1 MPSCIVADD
10 SKIMR
15 MLLGKI
21 MENFSYTVDEAEDGE
36 DLLEMCAQNMPD
48 LIISDWNL
56 PLIDGIDV
64 LYKIRSDKKTKQP
77 VFIFCSH
84 LKDADVMEQAISAGA
99 DDFIMRPFDEDII
112 ATKLKIIRFLRG
124 VNNAPTRF

>member
-15 MLLGKI
+15 MLLSKI
-21 MENFSYTVDEAEDGE
+21 MENFGYTVDEAEDGE
-36 DLLEMCAQNMPD
+36 DLLEQCAENMPD
-48 LIISDWNL
+48 LIISDWQL

-64 LYKIRSDKKTKQP
+64 LYKIRSDKKVKQP
-77 VFIFCSH
+77 VFMFCSY
-84 LKDADVMEQAISAGA
+84 LKDRDIMEQAVAGGA

-112 ATKLKIIRFLRG
+112 ASKLKMIRFLKGIR
-124 VNNAPTRF
+124 

>member
-15 MLLGKI
+15 MLLSKI
-21 MENFSYTVDEAEDGE
+21 MSNFGYTIIEAENGDE
-36 DLLEMCAQNMPD
+36 LLDLCADQTPD
-48 LIISDWNL
+48 LIICDWQI

-64 LYKIRSDKKTKQP
+64 LLKIRSDKKIKQP
-77 VFIFCSH
+77 VFIFCSYV
-84 LKDADVMEQAISAGA
+84 KDEDVIKQALDAGA

-112 ATKLKIIRFLRG
+112 ASKLKIIKVLRG
-124 VNNAPTRF
+124 

>member
-15 MLLGKI
+15 MLLSKI
-21 MENFSYTVDEAEDGE
+21 MENFGYVVMEAEDGE
-36 DLLEMCAQNMPD
+36 DLLEQCGAAMPD

-64 LYKIRSDKKTKQP
+64 LLKIRSDKKAPQP
-77 VFIFCSH
+77 IFMFCSYI
-84 LKDADVMEQAISAGA
+84 KDTAVIAQALEGGA

-112 ATKLKIIRFLRG
+112 ASKLKIVKVLRG
-124 VNNAPTRF
+124 VR

>member
-15 MLLGKI
+15 MLLSKI
-21 MENFSYTVDEAEDGE
+21 MENFGYSVAEAEDGE
-36 DLLEMCAQNMPD
+36 DLLEQCGRDMPD
-48 LIISDWNL
+48 LVICDWQM

-64 LYKIRSDKKTKQP
+64 LLKIRSDKKSKQP
-77 VFIFCSH
+77 VFFFCSNI
-84 LKDADVMEQAISAGA
+84 KDVNVIRQALDAGA

-112 ATKLKIIRFLRG
+112 ASKLKIIKVLRG
-124 VNNAPTRF
+124 VR

>member
-15 MLLGKI
+15 MLISKI
-21 MENFSYTVDEAEDGE
+21 MENFGYSVDEAEDGE
-36 DLLEMCAQNMPD
+36 DVLEQCAKNMPD
-48 LIISDWNL
+48 LVICDWEL

-64 LYKIRSDKKTKQP
+64 LLKIRTDKKVKQP
-77 VFIFCSH
+77 VFIFCSYK
-84 LKDADVMEQAISAGA
+84 KDTQIIEQALNAGA

-112 ATKLKIIRFLRG
+112 ASKLRIIKILRG
-124 VNNAPTRF
+124 VR

>member
-15 MLLGKI
+15 MLLSKI
-21 MENFSYTVDEAEDGE
+21 MENFGYTVDEAEDGE
-36 DLLEMCAQNMPD
+36 DLLEQCAKNMPD
-48 LIISDWNL
+48 LIISDWQL

-64 LYKIRSDKKTKQP
+64 LYKIRSDKKVKQP
-77 VFIFCSH
+77 VFMFCSY
-84 LKDADVMEQAISAGA
+84 LKDRDIMEQAVAGGA

-112 ATKLKIIRFLRG
+112 ASKLKMIRFLKGIR
-124 VNNAPTRF
+124 

>member
-1 MPSCIVADD
+1 MPSCIIADD

-15 MLLGKI
+15 MLLSKI
-21 MENFSYTVDEAEDGE
+21 MENFGYTVTEAEDGE
-36 DLLEMCAQNMPD
+36 DLLEQCGQNIPD

-64 LYKIRSDKKTKQP
+64 LYKIRSDKKIKQP
-77 VFIFCSH
+77 IFLFCSYI
-84 LKDADVMEQAISAGA
+84 KDAEIIAQAINGGA

-112 ATKLKIIRFLRG
+112 ASKLKIIKVLRG
-124 VNNAPTRF
+124 VK